1 MKKEIVKKA
10 ITTVKKAV
18 KKSPAVQPTKKAQ
31 VKASLSPYSPK
42 VVGMDGKLYATVAK
56 NGKMERP
63 SPKAAFSQTLAG
75 AKKSAKY
82 KADALNQQH
91 RDKKLRGY
99 LVSDQYDLSAL
110 KGKN

>member
-1 MKKEIVKKA
+1 
-10 ITTVKKAV
+10 
-18 KKSPAVQPTKKAQ
+18 
-31 VKASLSPYSPK
+31 
-42 VVGMDGKLYATVAK
+42 
-56 NGKMERP
+56 MERP